1 MSISC
6 LYNYY
11 DKKTNFCSFYINSIC
26 FYDLYWCTLKHTEDL
41 MESNLNKDKP
51 VVRLRAFRA
60 IDDPKTCNLFIEG
73 HTHVLTSIG
82 VTKVTSSKNDWM
94 YNPAAF
100 VLVVED
106 IDGEKVYG
114 GARVHV
120 AGGNQLLPIELA
132 TSALDASI
140 FDLVWKYAQH
150 GTGELCG
157 LWNSREIAGF
167 GIGSIFLI
175 RSAAAISYQIGIQ
188 SLFALCAPY
197 TIKPG
202 ECVGMELEASVGNKG
217 TFFYPKLDLVATTMI
232 LKDVPVLSKA
242 HEEDKNAIIKI
253 RENLNIV
260 RTEVLRKKLIE
271 IHYETEIPK
280 LNEWSL
286 NDTIK
291 EAYQNFQKA
300 TINKNEINFL

>member
-1 MSISC
+1 
-6 LYNYY
+6 
-11 DKKTNFCSFYINSIC
+11 
-26 FYDLYWCTLKHTEDL
+26 
-41 MESNLNKDKP
+41 MESNLNKEKP

-60 IDDPKTCNLFIEG
+60 VDDPETCELFIEG

-82 VTKVTSSKNDWM
+82 ITKVTSSKNDWM
-94 YNPAAF
+94 FNPAAF
-100 VLVVED
+100 VLVVESL
-106 IDGEKVYG
+106 DGKKVYG

-120 AGGNQLLPIELA
+120 AGGNQPLPIEQA

-140 FDLVWKYAQH
+140 FDLIWKYAQH

-175 RSAAAISYQIGIQ
+175 RAAAAISFQIGIQ

-202 ECVGMELEASVGNKG
+202 ECVGMELEASVGNEG
-217 TFFYPKLDLVATTMI
+217 TFYYPKLDLLATTMV

-242 HEEDKNAIIKI
+242 HEEDRIAIIKI

-260 RTEVLRKKLIE
+260 RTEILRHKEIE
-271 IHYETEIPK
+271 IHYETAIPK
-280 LNEWSL
+280 LGEWSL
-286 NDTIK
+286 TDTIANAK
-291 EAYQNFQKA
+291 VNFLSK
-300 TINKNEINFL
+300 TINENEINFL

>member
-1 MSISC
+1 MDSS
-6 LYNYY
+6 
-11 DKKTNFCSFYINSIC
+11 
-26 FYDLYWCTLKHTEDL
+26 
-41 MESNLNKDKP
+41 LNKDKP
-51 VVRLRAFRA
+51 IVRLRAFRA
-60 IDDPKTCNLFIEG
+60 IDDPKTCDLFIEG

-82 VTKVTSSKNDWM
+82 VTKVTSSKNEWM

-100 VLVVED
+100 VLVVESL
-106 IDGEKVYG
+106 DGQKVYG

-120 AGGNQLLPIELA
+120 AGGNQPLPIEQA
-132 TSALDASI
+132 TSALDPNI
-140 FDLVWKYAQH
+140 FALVWKYAQH

-157 LWNSREIAGF
+157 LWNSREIAGY

-175 RSAAAISYQIGIQ
+175 RAAAAISFQIGIQ

-202 ECVGMELEASVGNKG
+202 ENVGMELEASVGNDG
-217 TFFYPKLDLVATTMI
+217 TFYYPKLDLVATTMI

-242 HEEDKNAIIKI
+242 NEEDKSCIIKI

-260 RTEVLRKKLIE
+260 RTEVLRKKEIE
-271 IHYETEIPK
+271 IHYETAIPK
-280 LNEWSL
+280 LSDWSL
-286 NDTIK
+286 SETID

-300 TINKNEINFL
+300 TVNIQGVNNPNIL

>member
-1 MSISC
+1 MDPS
-6 LYNYY
+6 
-11 DKKTNFCSFYINSIC
+11 
-26 FYDLYWCTLKHTEDL
+26 
-41 MESNLNKDKP
+41 LNNDKP

-60 IDDPKTCNLFIEG
+60 IDDPETCNLFIEG

-82 VTKVTSSKNDWM
+82 ITKVTSSKNDWM

-100 VLVVED
+100 VLVVES
-106 IDGEKVYG
+106 IDGKKVYG

-120 AGGNQLLPIELA
+120 AGGNQPLPIEQA
-132 TSALDASI
+132 TSSLDPYI

-157 LWNSREIAGF
+157 LWNSREIAGY

-175 RSAAAISYQIGIQ
+175 RAAAAISFQIGIQ

-202 ECVGMELEASVGNKG
+202 ECVGMELESSVGNQG
-217 TFFYPKLDLVATTMI
+217 TFYYPKLDLIATTMV

-242 HEEDKNAIIKI
+242 HEEDKTAIMKI
-253 RENLNIV
+253 RENLNII
-260 RTEVLRKKLIE
+260 RNEVLRKKEIE
-271 IHYETEIPK
+271 IHYEIEIPK
-280 LNEWSL
+280 LSEWSL
-286 NDTIK
+286 TDTIANAK
-291 EAYQNFQKA
+291 K
-300 TINKNEINFL
+300 NFLQIKMDEEDIELL